1 MLITTA
7 VETELI
13 DHAVSLLNSTLC
25 ISLEVSSVDIR
36 QIYRVSEDVD
46 WDTDNS
52 EDHWREARLSSID
65 VKNGDQWDAKDTLV
79 EWVCTQLTELVIES
93 LTLIHELAQ
102 SQDVHLSHVDELVMN
117 LHWQV

>member
-13 DHAVSLLNSTLC
+13 DHAVSLLSSALC
-25 ISLEVSSVDIR
+25 VSLEMSSVDLR
-36 QIYRVSEDVD
+36 QIYRASEGVNQS
-46 WDTDNS
+46 TDNS
-52 EDHWREARLSSID
+52 EDCQRGARLSSID
-65 VKNGDQWDAKDTLV
+65 VEDEEWWGVKGTLI
-79 EWVCTQLTELVIES
+79 EQVCTQLTELVIES